1 MTGVNT
7 SAKAQSG
14 LHHITAITRS
24 IQANIDFYVGF
35 LGLRLVKRTAGF
47 EDATQLHLFYG
58 DAIASPGSL
67 VTFLAWEDGSPG
79 RVGHGAPNEIGLAV
93 SCDAI
98 GFWLTRALQ
107 FGIATQG
114 PAQEFG
120 EPVLRLKD
128 PDGII
133 VKLIGVENLSVFG
146 GKPWKSEGIPE
157 EFAVVALRS
166 GTILTEKPAETI
178 AFLTE
183 NFGLETGA
191 VEGSQTRL
199 TSATGGVVDV
209 RDATGFWTAAPGTGT
224 MDHIALN
231 APDRDTVLKVAEN
244 IAAADGSL
252 TNAHD
257 RKYFYS
263 LYVREPGGSLIEYAS
278 DEPGFLLD
286 ESEQDL
292 GTTLFIPP
300 HWQDREADS
309 RAMLPQFSLP
319 GEPRIRYRELP
330 FVHRIYMPEEP
341 DDRTMILL
349 HGSGGNETSLLP
361 FARATAP
368 DTMLLAVRG
377 RATEEGVPRF
387 FRRFEDGSFDQK
399 DIASEAEA
407 FVEMVGQLKQ
417 AYGVDLEKTTF
428 VGQSN
433 GANFLGAVMLLH
445 PGVIRR
451 AVLMRPVS
459 VLSEIPAV
467 DVSSAEA
474 EVLIV
479 AGDQDA
485 HAADALELMGIL
497 AARSVEVTMMT
508 VEAGHDVVEADR
520 GVVGKWLA
528 R

>member
-1 MTGVNT
+1 MTSG
-7 SAKAQSG
+7 KSG

-58 DAIASPGSL
+58 DAISSPGSL

-79 RVGHGAPNEIGLAV
+79 RVGHGAPYEIGLAV

-107 FGIATQG
+107 FGISTQG

-133 VKLIGVENLSVFG
+133 IKLIGVEDLSVFG
-146 GKPWKSEGIPE
+146 GKPWTGEGVPE
-157 EFAVVALRS
+157 EYAIVALRN

-178 AFLTE
+178 AFLTT
-183 NFGLETGA
+183 NFGLETGP

-224 MDHIALN
+224 IDHIALN
-231 APDRDTVLKVAEN
+231 APDIDTVHRVAER
-244 IAAADGSL
+244 IEAADGSP

-263 LYVREPGGSLIEYAS
+263 LYAREPGGALIEFAT
-278 DEPGFLLD
+278 DEPGFMLD
-286 ESEQDL
+286 ESEEAL

-330 FVHRIYMPEEP
+330 FVHRIVMPETP
-341 DDRTMILL
+341 DDQTLVLL

-361 FARATAP
+361 FARVVAP

-417 AYGVDLEKTTF
+417 AYGVDPEKTTF

-433 GANFLGAVMLLH
+433 GANFLAAVMLLH

-451 AVLMRPVS
+451 AVLMRPVL
-459 VLSEIPAV
+459 VLGEVPAA
-467 DVSSAEA
+467 DVSNAEA
-474 EVLIV
+474 DVLIV
-479 AGDQDA
+479 AGDKDSY
-485 HAADALELMGIL
+485 AAEALKLMEIL
-497 AARSVEVTMMT
+497 AARSADVTMMT
-508 VEAGHDVVEADR
+508 VDAGHDIVEADR
-520 GVVGKWLA
+520 GVVGKWL
-528 R
+528 RTEK